1 MLKTELMHEITS
13 MNPKNCQG
21 AISPSAEGT
30 VGAAESAAVPARIV
44 RQRKTA
50 ESRQHNQRLRLL
62 IESVDDYG
70 IFMLDSVGRISSWNP
85 GAKRMKGYS
94 AEEILGQHFSIFYT
108 SEQQRAHKPDDELK
122 IASQMGRFAE
132 EGWRVRKDGS
142 HFWAGVV
149 ISVMRDTR
157 GTLIGYA
164 KVTRDLTERRQ
175 AEQQL
180 AEANLLNQAILQGAP
195 YAIIACTP
203 DGIVRS
209 FNPAAVHMLGYSADE
224 LIGNASTTLLHDP
237 SEVVARAAELQMEL
251 GRPVEFEFEVIAH
264 DARLGIT
271 EERDWTY
278 VRKDKSRIPVHLT
291 VSALRDLNDAV
302 SGYLNIAYDITERKR
317 RADDA
322 AHKAQHDFL
331 TGLPNRL
338 LLRDRL
344 AMTIE
349 RAQRSERKAAVLML
363 DLDHFKRVN
372 DSFGHDVG
380 DALLKVVAGRIKER
394 VRGVDTVSRFGGDEF
409 VVVLDQIKDTADAE
423 RVAGDILEGIA
434 APLVIDTHEFI
445 IASSIGISCYPED
458 GDDAAVLLKSADT
471 AMYRAKDLGRGTY
484 CTFNREMAKLVTR
497 RGDIEA
503 AMHRAFAGDKFRLH
517 YQPQVHL
524 ASGEVFGIEALL
536 RWEDPVLGHI
546 PPDQFIPVAEE
557 SGLIVPLGEWV
568 LRTACRDARDL
579 QRNSG
584 HALRLAINLSPR
596 QFLAASLIPR
606 IRAALDDSGFPADC
620 LEIEI
625 TEGTLMS
632 FAEMTIAR
640 LREIR
645 ALGVTVAIDDFG
657 VGFSSLSYITRLP
670 IDTLKLDR
678 SFVSK
683 LPESVNDAAVAQAII
698 ALATSLDLRLIA
710 EGVETQEQLDFL
722 RIRNCE
728 AAQGYF
734 LGRPV
739 SASEF
744 ASQRGP
750 PSEALSVG

>member
-1 MLKTELMHEITS
+1 
-13 MNPKNCQG
+13 MNSKNRQG
-21 AISPSAEGT
+21 ARSSSASGR
-30 VGAAESAAVPARIV
+30 VGAAVSAALPARV
-44 RQRKTA
+44 ARQRTA
-50 ESRQHNQRLRLL
+50 TQSRHHNQRLRLL
-62 IESVDDYG
+62 IESVEDYG
-70 IFMLDSVGRISSWNP
+70 IFMLDKVGRISSWNP

-108 SEQQRAHKPDDELK
+108 IEQQQDHKPDNELK
-122 IASQMGRFAE
+122 IAAQTGRFAE

-142 HFWAGVV
+142 RFWASVV
-149 ISVMRDTR
+149 ISVMRDNK

-180 AEANLLNQAILQGAP
+180 DEAHLLNQAILQGAP

-209 FNPAAVHMLGYSADE
+209 FNPAAAHMLGYSADE

-237 SEVVARAAELQMEL
+237 SEVVARAAELRVEL
-251 GRPVEFEFEVIAH
+251 NRPVEFEFEVIAH
-264 DARLGIT
+264 DARRGIT

-278 VRKDKSRIPVHLT
+278 VRKDKSRFPVHLT
-291 VSALRDLNDAV
+291 VSALRDRHGDV
-302 SGYLNIAYDITERKR
+302 TGYLNIAYDITERKR
-317 RADDA
+317 QADDA
-322 AHKAQHDFL
+322 AHKAHHDFL

-349 RAQRSERKAAVLML
+349 RAQRAERRAAVLML

-372 DSFGHDVG
+372 DSFGHNVG

-409 VVVLDQIKDTADAE
+409 VVVLDQIKDAADAE
-423 RVAGDILEGIA
+423 RVAGDILEGIE
-434 APLVIDTHEFI
+434 APLTIDTHDFVI
-445 IASSIGISCYPED
+445 TSSIGISCYPED
-458 GDDAAVLLKSADT
+458 GDDADVLLKSADT
-471 AMYRAKDLGRGTY
+471 AMYRAKDLGRGAC
-484 CTFNREMAKLVTR
+484 CTFNREMAKLLMR
-497 RGDIEA
+497 RGDIET
-503 AMHRAFAGDKFRLH
+503 AMHRAFAADRFKLH

-524 ASGEVFGIEALL
+524 ASGEVFGMEALL
-536 RWEDPVLGHI
+536 RWEDPVLGKI

-568 LRTACRDARDL
+568 LRTACRDAREL
-579 QRNSG
+579 QRNTG
-584 HALRLAINLSPR
+584 HTLRLAINLSPR
-596 QFLAASLIPR
+596 QFLAASLIAR
-606 IRAALDDSGFPADC
+606 IRAALDDSGLPAEC

-683 LPESVNDAAVAQAII
+683 LPESANDAAVAQAII

-734 LGRPV
+734 LGHPV
-739 SASEF
+739 SATEF
-744 ASQRGP
+744 ALQSGP
-750 PSEALSVG
+750 PATALSVN